1 MNVKVGD
8 LVYSGLGN
16 LGLVKR
22 RIMPVWRNS
31 LNVTAYEI
39 EWINGSH
46 WEEEVYEETV
56 LSWRVNYL
64 NEFETDKNILDS
76 DARL

>member
-22 RIMPVWRNS
+22 HIPVWRNAS
-31 LNVTAYEI
+31 SVSAYQI
-39 EWINGSH
+39 EWINGSY